1 MIDIIN
7 ALVCSGNHRII
18 IRQINTETISDFT
31 FGDLRRV
38 SDTIG
43 MVLIGIR
50 YNEDGQVVSVL
61 NPGDNT
67 QIPYKSG
74 SIEGVF
80 IE

>member
-67 QIPYKSG
+67 KIPYKSG